1 MCCFCPVESDHCWGT
16 VTVMYFLFL
25 PPPNSFLLQFS
36 HSLHYHVMF
45 GVMGGITCLLVLQ
58 QLHLNLIERKAHRDS
73 RLQAGWSKWMKLV
86 LFMAMSTYICL
97 GGLEGGVYYWLPNS
111 HSSFFL
117 SSRTLGYGQA
127 EWFSIGIHLVEM
139 IVFVVIIHILFR
151 SCLFI
156 LLFREVMVM
165 KLSKG
170 K

>member
-1 MCCFCPVESDHCWGT
+1 
-16 VTVMYFLFL
+16 
-25 PPPNSFLLQFS
+25 
-36 HSLHYHVMF
+36 
-45 GVMGGITCLLVLQ
+45 
-58 QLHLNLIERKAHRDS
+58 
-73 RLQAGWSKWMKLV
+73 MKLV

-97 GGLEGGVYYWLPNS
+97 GSLEGGVYYWLPNS

-117 SSRTLGYGQA
+117 SNRTLDHGQT
-127 EWFSIGIHLVEM
+127 EWFSIGINLVEM